1 VHGDGPLPDIE
12 IVSSTGDSGD
22 YVYSGRDNRALR
34 IELMPLG
41 GPHPHLT
48 LVHEIGHFL
57 DHQTLGTKNTFASVN
72 GEIPNVMG
80 AIAQSASIRGL
91 MRRQGRKVANIDV
104 WPGRRQR
111 ESIDPGNVAYL
122 LAPQEQFSRAYTQFI
137 VVRSGDTTMLQ
148 QLNRI
153 RSNPLRQGLYY
164 EYWSDEDFAA
174 IAEAL
179 DALFRGK
186 GWIT

>member
-1 VHGDGPLPDIE
+1 
-12 IVSSTGDSGD
+12 
-22 YVYSGRDNRALR
+22 
-34 IELMPLG
+34 
-41 GPHPHLT
+41 
-48 LVHEIGHFL
+48 
-57 DHQTLGTKNTFASVN
+57 
-72 GEIPNVMG
+72 
-80 AIAQSASIRGL
+80 
-91 MRRQGRKVANIDV
+91 
-104 WPGRRQR
+104 
-111 ESIDPGNVAYL
+111 
-122 LAPQEQFSRAYTQFI
+122 
-137 VVRSGDTTMLQ
+137 MLQ